1 LVFLYVAVVYVG
13 FAVAA
18 LLSLYV
24 SEQVLLSS
32 HHLLL
37 LLFNFICIILQLA
50 PVVQLYLPDIFFV

>member
-1 LVFLYVAVVYVG
+1 LVLLYVAVVYVG